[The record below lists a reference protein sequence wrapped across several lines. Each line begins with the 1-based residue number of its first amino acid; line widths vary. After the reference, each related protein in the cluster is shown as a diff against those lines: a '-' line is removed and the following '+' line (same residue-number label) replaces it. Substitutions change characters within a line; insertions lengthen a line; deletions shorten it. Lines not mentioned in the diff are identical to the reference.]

1 MSTLDLLRRSRW
13 ITLGLA
19 LSMGS
24 AALSGCAPEEL
35 AAAED
40 GEVEAAPQAD
50 NTADEISNVL
60 QTAVR
65 RQSIGNCWI
74 YATLG
79 WIESMN
85 KARTGTDAN
94 YSESYVTFWDWFAKI
109 TTGSGVSS
117 TTTSGTT
124 RREIETGGSWQLS
137 VTLIRQR
144 GLMTEG
150 NFIPDEATA
159 EMSARQAAAETAIN
173 AALSDGGEL
182 ATPEARRDG
191 ARVLAVLGRAWG
203 LSDSVMTTLRNVF
216 GNDGSRRFDGYS
228 NRATSTRTRAMPP
241 SRIAIRTAR
250 RVGTTVS
257 YVNGT
262 LADVLTGGQ
271 YAWRAADY
279 PGSWGASQRP
289 AAMRRM
295 LSALNADAPVIVSWL
310 VDFNAL
316 DNVGAFRMSQLER
329 AGRPGRQGGHMTVLH
344 DYQVRFADGTVLAA
358 GTPASPADRERAL
371 TGTVEFLR
379 VKNSWGVSRS
389 DRASQQGYYDL
400 YLDYLHGPIAW
411 VNESRPDFPSQQ
423 SPLNEM
429 ILPPGF

>member
-1 MSTLDLLRRSRW
+1 MSTLDLLRRTRW
-13 ITLGLA
+13 IAMGLVLTLGSTA
-19 LSMGS
+19 LT
-24 AALSGCAPEEL
+24 GCAPEEL

-40 GEVEAAPQAD
+40 GETEASPHD
-50 NTADEISNVL
+50 DTTADEITNVL

-79 WIESMN
+79 WIESMH
-85 KARTGTDAN
+85 KSRTNADVN

-117 TTTSGTT
+117 TTTDGTT

-159 EMSARQAAAETAIN
+159 EMSARQAAAERAIN
-173 AALSDGGEL
+173 TALSDGGEL
-182 ATPEARRDG
+182 STPEARRDG

-203 LSDSVMTTLRNVF
+203 LSDSIMTTMRNVF
-216 GNDGSRRFDGYS
+216 GANGERRFDGFS
-228 NRATSTRTRAMPP
+228 NRATSVRTRAIPP
-241 SRIAIRTAR
+241 SRIQIRTAR
-250 RVGTTVS
+250 RVNGTITN
-257 YVNGT
+257 VNGT

-271 YAWRAADY
+271 YAWRASDY
-279 PGSWGASQRP
+279 PGSWAAARRP
-289 AAMRRM
+289 EAMRRM
-295 LSALNADAPVIVSWL
+295 LTALNADAPVIVSWL

-316 DNVGAFRMSQLER
+316 DSNGAFRMDQLTR
-329 AGRPGRQGGHMTVLH
+329 AGRPGSQGGHMTVLH
-344 DYQVRFADGTVLAA
+344 DYQVRLSDGTLFAA
-358 GTPASPADRERAL
+358 GTPVSQADRARAL

-400 YLDYLHGPIAW
+400 HLDYLHGPIAW
-411 VNESRPDFPSQQ
+411 TNDARPEFPSQQ

>member
-13 ITLGLA
+13 IAMGLA
-19 LSMGS
+19 LSMT
-24 AALSGCAPEEL
+24 APAFTGCAPSDAEL
-35 AAAED
+35 LDAED
-40 GEVEAAPQAD
+40 GTTYPAED
-50 NTADEISNVL
+50 STADEIANVL
-60 QTAVR
+60 QTSVR

-85 KARTGTDAN
+85 RSRTNTEAN
-94 YSESYVTFWDWFAKI
+94 YSESYVTFWDWFSKI
-109 TTGSGVSS
+109 TTNSGVSTE
-117 TTTSGTT
+117 TTNGMT
-124 RREIETGGSWQLS
+124 RRTIQTGGSWQLS

-159 EMSARQAAAETAIN
+159 EMSARQAAAERAIN
-173 AALSDGGEL
+173 TALADGGEL
-182 ATPEARRDG
+182 GTPEARRDG
-191 ARVLAVLGRAWG
+191 AKVLDVLGRAWG
-203 LSDSVMTTLRNVF
+203 ISSSVMTTLKNVF
-216 GNDGSRRFDGYS
+216 GNAGERRFDGYS
-228 NRATSTRTRAMPP
+228 NRATSVRTRAMPP
-241 SRIAIRTAR
+241 SRILVRTPR
-250 RVGTTVS
+250 LVNNTVS

-271 YAWRAADY
+271 YAWRGVDY
-279 PGSWGASQRP
+279 PGLWNTSGRP

-295 LSALNADAPVIVSWL
+295 LRALNADAPVIVSWL

-316 DNVGAFRMSQLER
+316 DNAGAFRLSQLQS

-344 DYQVRFADGTVLAA
+344 DYQVRFADGSVLPV

-389 DRASQQGYYDL
+389 DRASQAGYYDL
-400 YLDYLHGPIAW
+400 HLDYLHGPISW
-411 VNESRPDFPSQQ
+411 VNEARPESPGMQA
-423 SPLNEM
+423 PLNEM

>member
-13 ITLGLA
+13 IALGLT
-19 LSMGS
+19 LTMGS
-24 AALSGCAPEEL
+24 VSLTGCAPDDLSAGEEGDGV
-35 AAAED
+35 ASPHED
-40 GEVEAAPQAD
+40 NA
-50 NTADEISNVL
+50 ADEITNVL

-117 TTTSGTT
+117 TTTAGTT

-159 EMSARQAAAETAIN
+159 EMSARQAAAERVIN
-173 AALSDGGEL
+173 EALSDGGEL

-191 ARVLAVLGRAWG
+191 ARVLTVLGRAWG
-203 LSDSVMTTLRNVF
+203 LSSSIMSTMRSVF
-216 GNDGSRRFDGYS
+216 GNNGERRFDGFS
-228 NRATSTRTRAMPP
+228 NRATSLRTRAIPP
-241 SRIAIRTAR
+241 ARIPIRTAR
-250 RVGTTVS
+250 RVSGTITNVD
-257 YVNGT
+257 GT

-279 PGSWGASQRP
+279 PGSWAASRRP
-289 AAMRRM
+289 EAMRRM
-295 LSALNADAPVIVSWL
+295 LTALNADAPVIVSWL

-344 DYQVRFADGTVLAA
+344 DYQVRFADGSVLAA
-358 GTPASPADRERAL
+358 GTPVSQAERDRAL

-400 YLDYLHGPIAW
+400 HLDYLHGPIAW
-411 VNESRPDFPSQQ
+411 INEARPESPSQQ

>member
-13 ITLGLA
+13 IALGLA
-19 LSMGS
+19 LTMT
-24 AALSGCAPEEL
+24 APTFTGCAPGVE
-35 AAAED
+35 AED
-40 GEVEAAPQAD
+40 DADGTTYPADD
-50 NTADEISNVL
+50 NTADEIANVL

-85 KARTGTDAN
+85 KSRTNTETN
-94 YSESYVTFWDWFAKI
+94 YSESYVTFWDWFGKI
-109 TTGSGVSS
+109 TTGSGVSN
-117 TTTSGTT
+117 TTTNGTT
-124 RREIETGGSWQLS
+124 RRTIETGGSWQLS

-144 GLMTEG
+144 GLMKEG
-150 NFIPDEATA
+150 DFIPDEATA
-159 EMSARQAAAETAIN
+159 EMSARQAAAERVIN
-173 AALSDGGEL
+173 EALSDGGEL
-182 ATPEARRDG
+182 ATPESRRDG
-191 ARVLAVLGRAWG
+191 AKVLAVLGRAWN
-203 LSDSVMTTLRNVF
+203 LSTSIMTTLKNVF
-216 GNDGSRRFDGYS
+216 GNAGERRFDGFT

-241 SRIAIRTAR
+241 SRISIRTVR
-250 RVGTTVS
+250 LVNNTVS
-257 YVNGT
+257 RVDGT

-279 PGSWGASQRP
+279 PGLWNTAGRP

-295 LSALNADAPVIVSWL
+295 LRALNADAPVIVSWL

-316 DNVGAFRMSQLER
+316 NSTGAFTMAQLR
-329 AGRPGRQGGHMTVLH
+329 TAGRPGRQGGHMTVLH
-344 DYQVRFADGTVLAA
+344 DYQVRFADGSVLPA

-389 DRASQQGYYDL
+389 DRASMAGYYDL
-400 YLDYLHGPIAW
+400 NLDYLHGPISW
-411 VNESRPDFPSQQ
+411 VNEARPESPGMQA
-423 SPLNEM
+423 PLNEM

>member
-13 ITLGLA
+13 IALGLA
-19 LSMGS
+19 LTMT
-24 AALSGCAPEEL
+24 APTLSGCAPTDGDLIDE
-35 AAAED
+35 ED
-40 GEVEAAPQAD
+40 GTTYPAAD
-50 NTADEISNVL
+50 NTADEIANVL
-60 QTAVR
+60 QTSVR

-79 WIESMN
+79 WIESMH
-85 KARTGTDAN
+85 KARTNAEVN

-109 TTGSGVSS
+109 TTNSGVS
-117 TTTSGTT
+117 TETSNGVTT
-124 RREIETGGSWQLS
+124 RSIQTGGSWQLS

-159 EMSARQAAAETAIN
+159 EMSARQAAAERAVN
-173 AALSDGGEL
+173 AALADGGEL
-182 ATPEARRDG
+182 GTPEARRDG
-191 ARVLAVLGRAWG
+191 AKVLAVLGRAWG
-203 LSDSVMTTLRNVF
+203 LSSSIMTTMKNVF
-216 GNDGSRRFDGYS
+216 GNAGERRFDGYS
-228 NRATSTRTRAMPP
+228 NRATSVRTRAMPP
-241 SRIAIRTAR
+241 SRITIRTPR
-250 RVGTTVS
+250 LVNNTVT

-271 YAWRAADY
+271 YAWRGVDY
-279 PGSWGASQRP
+279 PGLWNTSARP

-295 LSALNADAPVIVSWL
+295 LRALNADAPVIVSWL

-316 DNVGAFRMSQLER
+316 DSNGAFRMSQLER

-344 DYQVRFADGTVLAA
+344 DYQVRFENGDVLAA
-358 GTPASPADRERAL
+358 GTPASAEDRARAL
-371 TGTVEFLR
+371 TGDVEFLR

-389 DRASQQGYYDL
+389 DRASQAGYYDL
-400 YLDYLHGPIAW
+400 YLDYLHGPISW
-411 VNESRPDFPSQQ
+411 VNESRPQNPSMQG
-423 SPLNEM
+423 PLNEM